1 MHCASVQILNVGVL
15 ANAAATLSAITA
27 FDDDASEEI
36 NGYNYEGSSRY
47 RGAAG
52 WILAVACAAI
62 LLHIFGITVRILQ
75 RMYLVNIKMP
85 YVVIVSKH
93 IINCTHDLM
102 IASCYG

>member
-1 MHCASVQILNVGVL
+1 MCCASVQIFNVGAL
-15 ANAAATLSAITA
+15 ATAAATLSAITA
-27 FDDDASEEI
+27 FDDDASEEV

-75 RMYLVNIKMP
+75 WMSLVNIKMP
-85 YVVIVSKH
+85 HVVIVSRH
-93 IINCTHDLM
+93 IIKCTHDLM
-102 IASCYG
+102 KTSCYG